1 MKSTTCWLYIS
12 FPYKR
17 KDALFTLDF
26 IVTFINHH
34 SRYWKCLMMN
44 NIIVQI
50 RLGCLSEAESR
61 RYFQYLIDS
70 VDYCHCKGVYHRDL
84 KVCIEWD
91 LRSCL
96 LSLLWFL
103 LIFYFS
109 FCLVQPENLLLDS
122 LGNIKIFDFGLS
134 AFPEQVSLSPN

>member
-1 MKSTTCWLYIS
+1 MEP
-12 FPYKR
+12 F
-17 KDALFTLDF
+17 FVDF

-50 RLGCLSEAESR
+50 HLGCLSEAESR

-84 KVCIEWD
+84 KVCIE
-91 LRSCL
+91 
-96 LSLLWFL
+96 
-103 LIFYFS
+103 
-109 FCLVQPENLLLDS
+109 
-122 LGNIKIFDFGLS
+122 
-134 AFPEQVSLSPN
+134 